1 MMLEE
6 DYRQLAIKRANTDVE
21 TNHWN
26 YVLDNKIWVSKDNT
40 ETPFKQLD
48 TAHLQHIAKGLLD
61 FKHPLCAE
69 IAKEI
74 IDIIAERAIENNK
87 KALKRKVLEQKEVEE
102 DESMSI

>member
-26 YVLDNKIWVSKDNT
+26 YVLDNQVWVSKDNT

-61 FKHPLCAE
+61 FKHPLCVE
-69 IAKEI
+69 IAKEM
-74 IDIIAERAIENNK
+74 IDIISERAIENNK
-87 KALKRKVLEQKEVEE
+87 KALKRKVLEQKV
-102 DESMSI
+102 